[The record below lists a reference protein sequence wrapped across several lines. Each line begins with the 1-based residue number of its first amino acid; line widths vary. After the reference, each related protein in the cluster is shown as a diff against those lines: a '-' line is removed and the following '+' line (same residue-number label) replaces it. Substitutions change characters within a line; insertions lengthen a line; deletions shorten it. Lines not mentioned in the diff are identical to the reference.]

1 MFLPFITD
9 GHKLLGPRDLFRV
22 DPLLAAAEELEKRI
36 MEGTDFRPVIDRL
49 IRLAQPVGRGR
60 R

>member
-1 MFLPFITD
+1 M
-9 GHKLLGPRDLFRV
+9 FRV

-36 MEGTDFRPVIDRL
+36 MEGTDLRPVIDRL